1 VSWTGGSG
9 HPLRSLT
16 DAGIPAYTDP
26 CRAVRA
32 LALVARHGRLLAA
45 RRGDGERTAR
55 VPGRRESARAIIDAA
70 QAPGGTL
77 GIADTAAL
85 LGLYGIAVPPF
96 RVLANAAAAVDGA
109 RAIGA
114 PVAVKLEAAEV
125 AHKSDIGAVYLNL
138 RTDDEVYVAAT
149 AVLSA
154 GVSAGAADPRVLVQ
168 AMVPQGVELLVDM
181 VRDSVFGPVVVFGLG
196 GVLTEVL
203 ADRALLCPPFGA
215 EQARESLYALRG
227 ARLLAGY
234 RNLPARDVDAAV
246 AVIAG
251 IAELAADV
259 GDRIRELDLNPVMLG
274 EVGQGA
280 QVADAL
286 VLLSADYV

>member
-55 VPGRRESARAIIDAA
+55 VPGRRESARAIIHAA

-77 GIADTAAL
+77 GIAGTAAL

-96 RVLANAAAAVDGA
+96 RILANAAAAVDGA

-149 AVLSA
+149 AVL
-154 GVSAGAADPRVLVQ
+154 SAGAADPRVLVQ

-246 AVIAG
+246 VVIAG